1 VVSSNQSGKCGK
13 EVKLQV
19 TPFEVTPK
27 ICGQGVGGLFKTSV
41 KTSYKQPYPQLS
53 TPYPQSGGRGYGE
66 LFNI

>member
-13 EVKLQV
+13 RVKPQV
-19 TPFEVTPK
+19 TRNKVTPK
-27 ICGQGVGGLFKTSV
+27 NCGRGVGELFKTSV

>member
-1 VVSSNQSGKCGK
+1 
-13 EVKLQV
+13 
-19 TPFEVTPK
+19 
-27 ICGQGVGGLFKTSV
+27 VGELFKTSV